1 MMNLLDHPLIS
12 ERYFFPRADSLG
24 DPFRVETNGVELLC
38 HRTAGNPMLVHFH
51 GNGEVVSDW
60 VPVLARALSAHGIGS
75 LFGEYRG
82 YGGSG
87 GSPAL
92 VSMLDDALAVVDASG
107 VPPDRIVLYGR
118 SVGSIYAL
126 HAAPHRRVAGLIIES
141 GIADVGEGLGVRP
154 DEIESTG
161 AALDAALSTHFDHRS
176 KLRDFGG
183 PVLIFHTATDHLVS
197 VQHAHELAE
206 WGGPLATL
214 QVFEHGGHNTIFA
227 MHGAAIVEDTIAF
240 VRTCTGSR

>member
-1 MMNLLDHPLIS
+1 MNLLDHPLIS
-12 ERYFFPRADSLG
+12 ERYFFPRADAL
-24 DPFRVETNGVELLC
+24 DEPFRVETNGIELLC

-60 VPVLARALSAHGIGS
+60 VPVLSRCLSTHGIGS

-92 VSMLDDALAVVDASG
+92 VSMLDDALAVVDAAG
-107 VPPDRIVLYGR
+107 VPPSRIVLYGR

-126 HAAPHRRVAGLIIES
+126 HAAAHRRVAGLIIES

-154 DEIESTG
+154 DEIGTTRAELDVAVSTY
-161 AALDAALSTHFDHRS
+161 FDHRS

-183 PVLIFHTATDHLVS
+183 LVLIFHTATDHLVS
-197 VQHAHELAE
+197 VRHAHQLAE
-206 WGGPLATL
+206 WAGPRATL
-214 QVFEHGGHNTIFA
+214 HVFEHGGHNTIFA
-227 MHGAAIVEDTIAF
+227 LHGPALVEGTVAF
-240 VRTCTGSR
+240 VRTCTDSG

>member
-1 MMNLLDHPLIS
+1 MNLLDHPLIS
-12 ERYFFPRADSLG
+12 ERYFFPRANALAE
-24 DPFRVETNGVELLC
+24 PFRVETHGIELLC

-60 VPVLARALSAHGIGS
+60 APVLSRALSTYGIGS

-92 VSMLDDALAVVDASG
+92 VSMLDDALAVVDAAG
-107 VPPDRIVLYGR
+107 VPPSRIVLYGR

-126 HAAPHRRVAGLIIES
+126 HAAAHRRVAGLIIES
-141 GIADVGEGLGVRP
+141 GIADVGEGLGVQP
-154 DEIESTG
+154 HEIG
-161 AALDAALSTHFDHRS
+161 ATHAELDAAVSTHFDHRS
-176 KLRDFGG
+176 KLRAFGG

-197 VQHAHELAE
+197 VWHAHQLAE
-206 WGGPLATL
+206 WAGPRATL
-214 QVFEHGGHNTIFA
+214 HVFENGGHNTIFA
-227 MHGAAIVEDTIAF
+227 LHGPALVEGTIAF
-240 VRTCTGSR
+240 IRTCIGSR